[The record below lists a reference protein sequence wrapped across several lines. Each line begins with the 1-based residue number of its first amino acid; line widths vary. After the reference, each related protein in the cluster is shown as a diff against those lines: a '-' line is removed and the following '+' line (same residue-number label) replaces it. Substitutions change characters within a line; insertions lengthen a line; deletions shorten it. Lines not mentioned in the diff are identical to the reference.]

1 VLKAQRQREILRL
14 VADRGSV
21 QIADVAARL
30 GVDAST
36 IRRDLAQLGRAGL
49 VERARG
55 GALAGEAGAAVD
67 IPYDMKRSV
76 EIAAKRAIGEA
87 AAAVVRDGETILL
100 DSGSTTLQM
109 VPWLRD
115 RSLTVVTNDLQ
126 IAMQLARLPRIRLV
140 VTGGVLLETVFT
152 LVGPQTLAALAE
164 LHVDRAFLGADAI
177 DREAGITNINLVE
190 VPVKRAMLAAAAA
203 ATVLADATKFERR
216 ALARV
221 AGLHEIAGIIT
232 DDRVPAAVRAH
243 YAGVA
248 ITYVPLARVPQGA
261 DAATG
266 VAVAQ

>member
-1 VLKAQRQREILRL
+1 MLKAQRQREILRL

-21 QIADVAARL
+21 QIAEVAALL

-55 GALAGEAGAAVD
+55 GALAGQASAAVD

-76 EIAAKRAIGEA
+76 EIGAKRAIGEA
-87 AAAVVRDGETILL
+87 AAALVRDRETILL

-140 VTGGVLLETVFT
+140 VTGGALLETVFT

-164 LHVDRAFLGADAI
+164 LHVDHAFLGADAI

-190 VPVKRAMLAAAAA
+190 VPVKRAMLAAATQ
-203 ATVLADATKFERR
+203 ATVLADSTKFDRC

-232 DDRVPAAVRAH
+232 DDRVPAAVRARF
-243 YAGVA
+243 ADVT
-248 ITYVPLARVPQGA
+248 ITYVPLDGA
-261 DAATG
+261 PSAAAHAAAG
-266 VAVAQ
+266 VAAQ